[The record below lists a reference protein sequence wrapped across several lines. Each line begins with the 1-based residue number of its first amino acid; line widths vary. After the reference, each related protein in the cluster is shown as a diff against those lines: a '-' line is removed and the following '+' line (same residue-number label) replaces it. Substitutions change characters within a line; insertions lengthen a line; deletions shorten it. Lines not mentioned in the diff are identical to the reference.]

1 MTNID
6 IGTRLAAIERR
17 LATAQR
23 SSRLVHASL
32 EDTAL
37 EVFDESGSLRAV
49 IGQQPDGTS
58 GVVAV
63 NGPPPPQPAKPAL
76 ASVLSGVAVTW
87 DGTFL
92 DAQVPPLDFSRTE
105 IHTGT
110 TDGFLINEATL
121 RGTLESPRGGTL
133 IIPAGEPVFV
143 RLVARN
149 SSGSPGDPSPQAG
162 PTGPAAV
169 VAQDV
174 LDGIIDEAKL
184 AEDAVGRMHI
194 QVGAVGHNELGVGT
208 GNLVPD
214 PSFEGQL
221 TAQLLL
227 MNAAWSTTSGN
238 RSPRAVRGI
247 AAASTQP
254 LQLTELPVSP
264 GDRFFLAADIRA
276 SADWAG
282 DSARFYMRW
291 LDAAGAVLSYGILKA
306 TPTAG
311 GPWTRYSAQV
321 QAPAGAVRAI
331 VALSIYLG
339 TRGTLDYDN
348 VEVRTVVA
356 AGMVLAESIGTPEL
370 AAGAVTATKVA
381 TKTLTAREIKALS
394 LTGDEIAT
402 NTLVARHIAAGQ
414 LNASHLAIGVDGNLV
429 ADPSFEGQTTVDRL
443 KTGWTIVSPG
453 RDSAKALR
461 VDCTADTPTNFN
473 ITLGTFPA
481 TAGQK
486 VWLSVDLQTSADWV
500 GTKAGLYV
508 RWNDASGALL
518 AYSSINTTP
527 TPGATWQTVSGLA
540 PVAAPPQAAVGVI
553 RLLSDDSRA
562 GTVTYDNAH
571 CRIVIGSRP
580 TGARAEISPVGL
592 RLYDTEGGER
602 VSLVT
607 GQPNFL
613 TLAGT
618 NGTAVATIDDRGNG
632 AFGDLAVAGA
642 LSVGGV
648 RLDSRLAETPRGV
661 VAIGRYTGA
670 VMAGAAGN
678 YGFMELA
685 FNCDAS
691 RMYRIVFD
699 AHVDPNTG
707 GGEAVVTLRDG
718 GEATPTI
725 NSPSIQETVMPLGGG
740 WQRVHLETI
749 RPGRDFG
756 PGLHRLLS
764 TFRVQ
769 FGPAGQVLTMF
780 GATGYPAHMV
790 VEDVGPYVPDTGIL
804 NTGGGTATQPKQQ
817 YERTYTASWSGSYA
831 NRSGYNS
838 HYGSQCLQGRF
849 DSTNGIQAALI
860 GFPSALASD
869 LAGASIQSVQ
879 LFLHYAH
886 WYYNSGGKAVL
897 KAHSHA
903 SRPGSFSCDS
913 DSQTIEW
920 GKNVGKWI
928 DISNIFDSTTW
939 RGVALDP
946 NSTSLDYYGRAEGV
960 GEAHPPQLKVTYV
973 K

>member
-23 SSRLVHASL
+23 SSRLAHASL

-76 ASVLSGVAVTW
+76 APVLSGVAVTW
-87 DGTFL
+87 DGAFL
-92 DAQVPPLDFSRTE
+92 DAQVPPLDFSRIE
-105 IHTGT
+105 IHTGS
-110 TDGFLINEATL
+110 TDGFLITETTL

-143 RLVARN
+143 RLMARN
-149 SSGSPGDPSPQAG
+149 SSGTAGDPSPQAG

-174 LDGIIDEAKL
+174 LDGIIDETKL

-194 QVGAVGHNELGVGT
+194 QVGAVGHTELGVGT

-227 MNAAWSTTSGN
+227 ANAAWSTTSGN

-247 AAASTQP
+247 AAPTTQP
-254 LQLTELPVSP
+254 LNLTELPVSP

-276 SADWAG
+276 SSDWVG

-339 TRGTLDYDN
+339 TGGTVDYDN
-348 VEVRTVVA
+348 VEARTVVA

-381 TKTLTAREIKALS
+381 AKTLTAKEVKALS

-414 LNASHLAIGVDGNLV
+414 LNATHLAIGVDGNLV
-429 ADPSFEGQTTVDRL
+429 ADPSFEGPITVGRV
-443 KTGWTIVSPG
+443 KTDWTVVAPG

-461 VDCTADTPTNFN
+461 VDCTATASANYN
-473 ITLGTFPA
+473 LQLGSFPA

-486 VWLSVDLQTSADWV
+486 VWLSVDVQTSADWNGSKV
-500 GTKAGLYV
+500 GMYV
-508 RWNDASGALL
+508 RWDDATGALL
-518 AYSSINTTP
+518 GYSSVNATP
-527 TPGATWQTVSGLA
+527 TPGSPWQTISGLA
-540 PVAAPPQAAVGVI
+540 PLAAPPQAAVGLI
-553 RLLSDDSRA
+553 KLLADASSV
-562 GTVTYDNAH
+562 GTVTFDNAH

-592 RLYDTEGGER
+592 RLYDNEGGER

-613 TLAGT
+613 TLAGSD
-618 NGTAVATIDDRGNG
+618 GAAVATIDDRGNG

-642 LSVGGV
+642 FSVGGV
-648 RLDSRLAETPRGV
+648 RLDSRLAEAPRGV
-661 VAIGRYTGA
+661 VAIGRYTGG
-670 VMAGAAGN
+670 VQGGAGT

-685 FNCDAS
+685 FNSDPT

-699 AHVDPNTG
+699 AHVNPNAG

-718 GEATPTI
+718 GASTPSI
-725 NSPSIQETVMPLGGG
+725 NSPSLQETVLPLGGG
-740 WQRVHLETI
+740 WQRVHLETV
-749 RPGRDFG
+749 RPGRDLG
-756 PGLHRLLS
+756 AGLHRLLT

-780 GATGYPAHMV
+780 GGAGFPAHML
-790 VEDVGPYVPDTGIL
+790 VEDIGPYVPDTGIL
-804 NTGGGTATQPKQQ
+804 NAGGGTATPPKQQ
-817 YERTYTASWSGSYA
+817 YTKTYTASWSGSYA
-831 NRSGYNS
+831 NRAGYNS
-838 HYGSQCLQGRF
+838 YYNSQCVQGYYS
-849 DSTNGIQAALI
+849 STNGTQAALI
-860 GFPSALASD
+860 GFPSSLASD
-869 LAGASIQSVQ
+869 LAGASIQSVE
-879 LFLHYAH
+879 LYLYYAH
-886 WYYNSGGKAVL
+886 WYYNSGGKAVI

-903 SRPGSFSCDS
+903 SRPGTFSCDS

-928 DISNIFDSTTW
+928 DITSIFDSTSW

-946 NSTSLDYYGRAEGV
+946 NNTSLDYYGRAEGV
-960 GEAHPPQLKVTYV
+960 GEGHPPQLKVTYV

>member
-1 MTNID
+1 MTS
-6 IGTRLAAIERR
+6 IGARLVAIERR
-17 LATAQR
+17 LANVQR
-23 SSRLVHASL
+23 SSRLTHASL

-37 EVFDESGSLRAV
+37 EVFDDTGSLRAV

-58 GVVAV
+58 GIVAV

-76 ASVLSGVAVTW
+76 GPVLSGVAVTW
-87 DGTFL
+87 DGSFL
-92 DAQVPPLDFSRTE
+92 DAVAPPLDFSRME
-105 IHTGT
+105 IHAGT
-110 TDGFLINEATL
+110 SDGFIINETTL

-133 IIPAGEPVFV
+133 IIPVSEPVFV
-143 RLVARN
+143 RLMGRN
-149 SSGSPGDPSPQAG
+149 TSGTAGEPSPQAG

-169 VAQDV
+169 VAQEV
-174 LDGIIDEAKL
+174 LDGIIDETKL
-184 AEDAVGRMHI
+184 AEDAVGRMHL
-194 QVGAVGHNELGVGT
+194 QVGAVGHNELGIGT
-208 GNLVPD
+208 GNLIPD
-214 PSFEGQL
+214 GGFEGEL
-221 TAQLLL
+221 TAQRLLL
-227 MNAAWSTTSGN
+227 SPDWATTAGN
-238 RSPRAVRGI
+238 RSAKAIKTKATPTTGPV
-247 AAASTQP
+247 
-254 LQLTELPVSP
+254 QLTELPVSP
-264 GDRFFLAADIRA
+264 GDRFYLAFDARA

-282 DSARFYMRW
+282 DSVRLYLRW
-291 LDAAGAVLSYGILKA
+291 LDPAGTTLGYGVIKAAPVPGGAWARFSG
-306 TPTAG
+306 
-311 GPWTRYSAQV
+311 QV
-321 QAPAGAVRAI
+321 QAPTG
-331 VALSIYLG
+331 VAKAQVTLSIYGG
-339 TRGTLDYDN
+339 TAGTAEVDN
-348 VEVRTVVA
+348 TELRTVVA

-370 AAGAVTATKVA
+370 VAGSVTAAKVA
-381 TKTLTAREIKALS
+381 AKTLTAREVKAQS

-402 NTLVARHIAAGQ
+402 NTLVARHVAAGQ
-414 LNASHLAIGVDGNLV
+414 LNATHLAIGVDGNLV
-429 ADPSFEGQTTVDRL
+429 ADPSFEGQTTIDRL
-443 KTGWTIVSPG
+443 KEDWTVVSPG

-461 VDCTADTPTNFN
+461 VDCTAEAATNYN
-473 ITLGTFPA
+473 LTLGTFPA

-486 VWLSVDLQTSADWV
+486 VWLSVDFETSSDWV

-508 RWNDASGALL
+508 RWNDAAGALL
-518 AYSSINTTP
+518 GYSSVSVTP
-527 TPGATWQTVSGLA
+527 TPGSAWQTVSGLA

-670 VMAGAAGN
+670 VQAGAAGN

-685 FNCDAS
+685 FNCDVS

-699 AHVDPNTG
+699 AHVDPNVS

-718 GEATPTI
+718 GGSTPTI
-725 NSPSIQETVMPLGGG
+725 NSPSVQETVMPLGGG
-740 WQRVHLETI
+740 WQRVHLETF

-769 FGPAGQVLTMF
+769 FGPAGQVLAMF
-780 GATGYPAHMV
+780 GAAGYPAHMV

-838 HYGSQCLQGRF
+838 NYGSQCLQGHF
-849 DSTNGIQAALI
+849 SSTNGIQAALI

-879 LFLHYAH
+879 LYLYYAH
-886 WYYNSGGKAVL
+886 WYYNSGGKAVI
-897 KAHSHA
+897 KAHGHA
-903 SRPGSFSCDS
+903 SRPSSFSCDS
-913 DSQTIEW
+913 DSQTIDW

-928 DISNIFDSTTW
+928 DISGIFDSTTW

-946 NSTSLDYYGRAEGV
+946 NNTSLDYYGRAEGV
-960 GEAHPPQLKVTYV
+960 GEGHPPQLKVTYV